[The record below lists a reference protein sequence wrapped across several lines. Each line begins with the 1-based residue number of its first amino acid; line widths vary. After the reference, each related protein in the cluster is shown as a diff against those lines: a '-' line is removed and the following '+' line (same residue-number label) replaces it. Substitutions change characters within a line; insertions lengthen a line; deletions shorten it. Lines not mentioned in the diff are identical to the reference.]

1 MATAEATEIEVASAQ
16 LKARLAELPGSITD
30 EQLDAMDVKAFTALC
45 NTIREHVQWDEQRAM
60 VSDLTKRYLA
70 LCKDPSKLV
79 EALLSIKNGDPERG
93 YRSATNPL
101 HRYSQ
106 EVLDFNVGLQRELLC
121 SNVCSNMGR

>member
-45 NTIREHVQWDEQRAM
+45 NTIREHMQWDEQRAM
-60 VSDLTKRYLA
+60 VSDLTRRYLA

-79 EALLSIKNGDPERG
+79 EALLAIKDRDPQRTFNESLAPLQQ
-93 YRSATNPL
+93 RSATI
-101 HRYSQ
+101 YVKAQ
-106 EVLDFNVGLQRELLC
+106 GVQLC
-121 SNVCSNMGR
+121 